1 MPSEILTYDQ
11 MCQREN
17 KQLVKGINFDMGTRY
32 SIVLMSRAPDAQY
45 HDEFQENNTVL
56 IYEGHDVP
64 DRDGINPKMVNQPE
78 RTPSGS
84 LTQNGKFHEAAQQ
97 FNEGLRTAERVKVY
111 EKLQEGVWLYHG
123 MFLLTDSWVQS
134 DGVRNVFKFKLTATN
149 EDQFGIKTIADI
161 QRRKIIPS
169 PIMINILKQ
178 RGRKCQECGN
188 KEQLSFVHTTDTITP
203 ENVRIVCNNH
213 KNSVN

>member
-1 MPSEILTYDQ
+1 MSSEILTYDQ
-11 MCQREN
+11 MCQREK

-32 SIVLMSRAPDAQY
+32 SIVLMSRATDAPY

-64 DRDGINPKMVNQPE
+64 DRNGINPKTVNQPE
-78 RTPSGS
+78 RTPGGS

-97 FNEGLRTAERVKVY
+97 FKEGLRTAERVKVY

-123 MFLLTDSWVQS
+123 MFLLTDSWIQS
-134 DGVRNVFKFKLTATN
+134 DGVRNVFKFKLTATS
-149 EDQFGIKTIADI
+149 EDQFGIKSVVDI

-178 RGRKCQECGN
+178 RGRKCQECGGN
-188 KEQLSFVHTTDTITP
+188 EQLTFVHTDGDPTP
-203 ENVRIVCNNH
+203 ENVRIVCH
-213 KNSVN
+213 KHRN